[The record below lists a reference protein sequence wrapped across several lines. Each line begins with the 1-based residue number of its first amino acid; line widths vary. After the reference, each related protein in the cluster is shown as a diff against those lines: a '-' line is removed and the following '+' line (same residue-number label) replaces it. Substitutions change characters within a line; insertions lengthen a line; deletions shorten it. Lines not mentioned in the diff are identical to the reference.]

1 MISEEGLALIKKY
14 EGFAPLEYTCVAGKR
29 TIGYGHCM
37 KAGEVY
43 PAGVSEAFAEELLLK
58 DLKTAE
64 RAVDGAV
71 RVPLSE
77 CQRDALV
84 SFVFNVGAGNFK
96 RSLLLRLLNEGG
108 YEEVPDQLMRWIYA
122 DGSICAG
129 LMRRR
134 KAEAGLFSSENKKTR
149 RKK

>member
-1 MISEEGLALIKKY
+1 MISEKGVALIKEY
-14 EGFAPLEYTCVAGKR
+14 EGFAPLEYVCVAGKR
-29 TIGYGHCM
+29 TIGYGHCLN
-37 KAGEVY
+37 ADEVY
-43 PAGVSEAFAEELLLK
+43 PAGVSEAFAEELLRR

-64 RAVDGAV
+64 KAVDEAV
-71 RVPLSE
+71 NVPLSE

-84 SFVFNVGAGNFK
+84 SFAFNVGAGNFK

-108 YEEVPDQLMRWIYA
+108 YDEIPEQLMRWIYA

-134 KAEAGLFSSENKKTR
+134 KAEAELFVAKNKKR